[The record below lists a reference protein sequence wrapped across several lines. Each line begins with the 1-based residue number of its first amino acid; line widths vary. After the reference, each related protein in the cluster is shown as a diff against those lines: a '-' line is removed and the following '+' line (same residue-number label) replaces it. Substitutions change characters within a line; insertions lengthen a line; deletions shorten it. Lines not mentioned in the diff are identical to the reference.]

1 MVGFPPVFRRTGQ
14 LKTFLYRFLWNNVF
28 HTSVN
33 YALAPDFLPISPSK
47 LYEYT
52 DGTKMPYLQAV
63 PGSVY
68 AVVRFLLF
76 FINFYCI
83 LKRACCI

>member
-1 MVGFPPVFRRTGQ
+1 MIGFPSVFRQTGQ
-14 LKTFLYRFLWNNVF
+14 LKTFLNRFLWNNVF

-33 YALAPDFLPISPSK
+33 YALAPDFLPISPAK

-52 DGTKMPYLQAV
+52 DGTRMPYLQAV

-68 AVVRFLLF
+68 SIVRLLF
-76 FINFYCI
+76 TFFLRII
-83 LKRACCI
+83 